1 MIGKIVGNYQIT
13 SVLARSEMG
22 AVYRGQHLH
31 LPREVVLKSIQI
43 TAFSPSKQIQLK
55 ARFRREA
62 YIQSQLEH
70 PNIVRMHEFFVADE
84 NYYLAMEYVSG
95 MNLRDLLAR
104 QGMPTPSQAVFLF
117 KQALSALDYA
127 HGFNYID
134 ESDNHHTG
142 LIHRDLRPANM
153 LLDTKGR
160 LKIADFGVA
169 NILSE
174 KNAPGHKRTGK
185 IVGMTPYM
193 SPEQLRGA
201 EIDRRSDL
209 FSLGIALYEMLT
221 GRLPFEK
228 GLYGMDRENGTALAD
243 AEAIPI
249 LEFIPELPSSL
260 SALVMRA
267 VRRTPSDR
275 FQTAAEFLE
284 ALRAYEQQQIANGGN
299 RITNSKIPQQALIV
313 ATDPDR
319 EPARSFKHDNTK
331 LAKIENEAVSQFVP
345 QTPTQ
350 VISLTQNLLPES
362 IENANEPALFAS
374 LHQPAAKGSLTWVTA
389 GLGGI
394 VLLVVGTA
402 VVLFSQQTPTAG
414 QEVGSSIDS
423 VGQGLAS
430 GPGRDARSP
439 GQERLPSSLQISN
452 EVAAIKN
459 ARALERQEKYDE
471 AIRVYE
477 DYIARNPYASEIG
490 AIESRLSQLKMLQ
503 SSLITADAAM
513 VAGKYKLAVQQYSAV
528 LRLKPDSQRAKEG
541 FTAALTKMPEYPPGG
556 PAIARP
562 RPRSPLQA
570 PNPTAQEPVVD
581 PAPPASPESV
591 PAVRPRTLRGQ
602 EKAAAPMLPVVDP
615 PPMPKLPDGELR
627 H

>member
-13 SVLARSEMG
+13 SVLARSEKG

-70 PNIVRMHEFFVADE
+70 PNIVRMHEFFVADD
-84 NYYLAMEYVSG
+84 YYFLVMEYVQG

-134 ESDNHHTG
+134 ESDNQHTG

-160 LKIADFGVA
+160 LKITDFGIA
-169 NILSE
+169 NILCE
-174 KNAPGHKRTGK
+174 KNGPGARPSGK
-185 IVGMTPYM
+185 LAGPTPYM
-193 SPEQLRGA
+193 SPEQMRGA

-209 FSLGIALYEMLT
+209 FSLGVALYEMLT
-221 GRLPFEK
+221 SRLPFEK
-228 GLYGMDRENGTALAD
+228 GLYGMDRDNGMALAD
-243 AEAIPI
+243 VEAVPI
-249 LEFIPELPSSL
+249 LEIIPELPASL

-267 VRRTPSDR
+267 VRRSPSDR
-275 FQTAAEFLE
+275 FQTAAEFLD
-284 ALRAYEQQQIANGGN
+284 ALRAYEQQQIANGCN

-319 EPARSFKHDNTK
+319 EPAHSFKQANPNP
-331 LAKIENEAVSQFVP
+331 AKVGNEPLNQLVL

-350 VISLTQNLLPES
+350 VISLAQNLLPEAT
-362 IENANEPALFAS
+362 ETAEEPELFAS
-374 LHQPAAKGSLTWVTA
+374 LHQTTAKGIVTWVTA

-394 VLLVVGTA
+394 LLLMAGTA

-414 QEVGSSIDS
+414 QEVASTSESS
-423 VGQGLAS
+423 GQVLAS
-430 GPGRDARSP
+430 GAGRDPKQS
-439 GQERLPSSLQISN
+439 GSDRLPTSAQINS
-452 EVAAIKN
+452 EVSTIKN
-459 ARALERQEKYDE
+459 ARLLERQERYDE

-477 DYIARNPYASEIG
+477 DYIARNPYASETG

-503 SSLITADAAM
+503 SSLVTADAAM
-513 VAGKYKLAVQQYSAV
+513 GAGKYKLAVQQYSAV
-528 LRLKPDSQRAKEG
+528 LRLKPDSQRAKDG
-541 FTAALTKMPEYPPGG
+541 FTNALSKMPEYPPSG

-562 RPRSPLQA
+562 RPKSPSQA
-570 PNPTAQEPVVD
+570 PNPTVQEPVVD
-581 PAPPASPESV
+581 PAPPASPEAV
-591 PAVRPRTLRGQ
+591 PAVRPRTLRSQ
-602 EKAAAPMLPVVDP
+602 EKAAVPMLPVVDP
-615 PPMPKLPDGELR
+615 PPMPKLPDGEL
-627 H
+627 